1 MSDFAPT
8 VDRRSRSAG
17 KPANPKILMIVLS
30 AMVAAVLAAPAF
42 RTGVFDAMS
51 TDDAMRLVEVR
62 DLIAGQSWFDLVQ
75 HRLDPPGASM
85 HWSRVIDGPLA
96 AVILILKP
104 LLGMHGAETVTLF
117 LWPTLLLAAVLL
129 LAPAIAGRMC
139 GGGDRPAAQL
149 AAVILTALSVPALV
163 HFRAG
168 AIDHHNVQIVL
179 LLALVLLTSRI
190 EQSVA
195 CAGLAGGAAALS
207 LAIGVEMLPAIAAI
221 CLTVFGLLI
230 WRGTAVSRPIFM
242 FGAALAGS
250 SLLLAGLLLPPHSL
264 AAPVC
269 DAFGGPFLLLMAGG
283 GGTLM
288 IVVGVDRWHCSLPA
302 RLVAGSIAGVFVVG
316 PFFWLFPGCL
326 ASPVAMIDPLVTSF
340 WFNRVAENM
349 SFASILQL
357 APQKLAG
364 LYGFPILSLGF
375 AIAALLRS
383 DTPAR
388 FQWTV
393 AVVSLLALI
402 GISIWEIRGS
412 AGATSVAAPI
422 FAASL
427 ASLWPAR
434 AYGRK
439 LLIIALAASP
449 TSLVLAGVAAGPLIA
464 RVVKP
469 ASMMARQ
476 DPVASC
482 QTVSGVAPL
491 AQLARGR
498 VMAPIDLG
506 PAILAATGH
515 EIFAAPYHRNNDGNL
530 AMIQAMLA
538 PPQAARGVLTDRH
551 VTYVVICRGGPDQA
565 DFLKLAP
572 DGLAARLGRGD
583 TPDFLEP
590 LTRDPAANL
599 SIWRMR

>member
-8 VDRRSRSAG
+8 ADRRSRSAG
-17 KPANPKILMIVLS
+17 KPASPKVLMLVLS
-30 AMVAAVLAAPAF
+30 VMVIAVLAAPAI
-42 RTGVFDAMS
+42 RNGVFDTMS
-51 TDDAMRLVEVR
+51 TDDAMRLAEVR
-62 DLIAGQSWFDLVQ
+62 DLIAGQGWFDLVQ

-85 HWSRVIDGPLA
+85 HWSRVIDAPLA
-96 AVILILKP
+96 AVILTLKP
-104 LLGMHGAETVTLF
+104 LLGIHVAEAVTLF
-117 LWPTLLLAAVLL
+117 LWPTLWLAAVLL

-139 GGGDRPAAQL
+139 GGDRQAARL
-149 AAVILTALSVPALV
+149 AAVILVTLSVPALV

-195 CAGLAGGAAALS
+195 CAGLAGAAAALS

-230 WRGTAVSRPIFM
+230 WRGTEVSRPVFM

-283 GGTLM
+283 GVTLM
-288 IVVGVDRWHCSLPA
+288 FVAGVDRWHSSLPG
-302 RLVAGSIAGVFVVG
+302 RLVTGGVAGLVVVG
-316 PFFWLFPGCL
+316 AFFGLFPGCL
-326 ASPVAMIDPLVTSF
+326 ASPFAMIDPLVTSF
-340 WFNRVAENM
+340 WFDRVAENM
-349 SFASILQL
+349 SFVSILQL

-364 LYGFPILSLGF
+364 FYGFPMLSLGF
-375 AIAALLRS
+375 AVAALLRS
-383 DTPAR
+383 NALAR
-388 FQWTV
+388 FQWIV
-393 AVVSLLALI
+393 AVVSLVALI
-402 GISIWEIRGS
+402 GISIWEVRGS

-449 TSLVLAGVAAGPLIA
+449 TSLVLAGLAARPLIDL
-464 RVVKP
+464 VVKP

-476 DPVASC
+476 DSAASC
-482 QTVSGVAPL
+482 QTVSNVAPL

-498 VMAPIDLG
+498 VMAPIDAG
-506 PAILAATGH
+506 PAILAATDH

-530 AMIQAMLA
+530 AMLQAMLA
-538 PPQAARGVLTDRH
+538 PPQAARRMLTDRH
-551 VTYVVICRGGPDQA
+551 VTYVVICRGAADQA

-590 LTRDPAANL
+590 LSRDPAANL